1 MTAALSDMIAVSC
14 VLFSIGLMAAVS
26 RRDIIFMLIGIE
38 MMLAAGNLNLV
49 AFWWYGPHPEHLTGA
64 MMALFAM
71 AVAAGETAIGLA
83 LVLAV
88 YRHRRTTDVEKL
100 NTLKG

>member
-1 MTAALSDMIAVSC
+1 MAAPLSGMIAVSC
-14 VLFSIGLMAAVS
+14 VLFSLGLMAALS
-26 RRDIIFMLIGIE
+26 RRDAIFMLIGIE

-49 AFWWYGPHPEHLTGA
+49 AFWRYGPHPELMTGA
-64 MMALFAM
+64 MMAIFAM
-71 AVAAGETAIGLA
+71 AIAAGETAIGLA

-88 YRHRRTTDVEKL
+88 YRHRRTTHVEKL

>member
-1 MTAALSDMIAVSC
+1 MGPLTGVIVVSTI
-14 VLFSIGLMAAVS
+14 LFSLGLMAALS
-26 RRDIIFMLIGIE
+26 RRDAIFILIGIE
-38 MMLAAGNLNLV
+38 MMLAAGSLNLV
-49 AFWWYGPHPEHLTGA
+49 AFWRYGPHPEQTTGA

-71 AVAAGETAIGLA
+71 AIAAGETAIGLA

-88 YRHRRTTDVEKL
+88 YRHRRTTQVEQL

>member
-1 MTAALSDMIAVSC
+1 MNGPLGAVLAVSTVLFSLGLLAALS
-14 VLFSIGLMAAVS
+14 
-26 RRDIIFMLIGIE
+26 RRDAIFILIGIE

-49 AFWWYGPHPEHLTGA
+49 AFWRYGAHPERLTGA

-71 AVAAGETAIGLA
+71 AIAAGETAVGLA

-88 YRHRRTTDVEKL
+88 YRHRRTTQVEKL
-100 NTLKG
+100 DALKG

>member
-1 MTAALSDMIAVSC
+1 MGTLSGVIAISS
-14 VLFSIGLMAAVS
+14 VLFSFGLMAALS
-26 RRDIIFMLIGIE
+26 RRDAIFMLIGIE

-49 AFWWYGPHPEHLTGA
+49 AFWWYGPHPERMTGA

-71 AVAAGETAIGLA
+71 AIAAAETAVGLA